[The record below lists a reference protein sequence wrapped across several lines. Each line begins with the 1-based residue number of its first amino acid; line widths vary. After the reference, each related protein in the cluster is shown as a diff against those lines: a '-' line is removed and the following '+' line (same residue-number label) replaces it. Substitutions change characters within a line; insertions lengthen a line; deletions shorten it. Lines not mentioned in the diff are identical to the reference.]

1 MNTAV
6 ITPDA
11 LPGGRPIRH
20 STLAGRLLRR
30 VGLALAGNRT
40 AQQPLSREELAMLN
54 ERRRE
59 AEQLRE
65 ANFRNVAFAR
75 LF

>member
-1 MNTAV
+1 MNTALV
-6 ITPDA
+6 TPDA
-11 LPGGRPIRH
+11 LPVGRRIRH

-40 AQQPLSREELAMLN
+40 AQPSYEELAMLN

>member
-6 ITPDA
+6 VTADA
-11 LPGGRPIRH
+11 LPVGRRIRH
-20 STLAGRLLRR
+20 SSLVGRLLRR
-30 VGLALAGNRT
+30 AGVELAGNRT
-40 AQQPLSREELAMLN
+40 AQLSREELAILH

>member
-1 MNTAV
+1 MDTALV
-6 ITPDA
+6 TPDA
-11 LPGGRPIRH
+11 LSGGRQIRH
-20 STLAGRLLRR
+20 STLAARLLRR
-30 VGLALAGNRT
+30 AGLALAGSRT
-40 AQQPLSREELAMLN
+40 AQPSREELAMLN

>member
-11 LPGGRPIRH
+11 LPGGRQIRH

-40 AQQPLSREELAMLN
+40 AQLSREELATLN